1 MDPRGNDYKLASA
14 YISSLKNLEPKSLQA
29 HNPRQEGFIHYYVKK
44 RLSLSVIKQMAYII
58 DTWYEDSLLED
69 LEKVNTEGE
78 DVFVEIDKQENKGNK
93 ENLIKFFN
101 ELADYMNK

>member
-1 MDPRGNDYKLASA
+1 
-14 YISSLKNLEPKSLQA
+14 
-29 HNPRQEGFIHYYVKK
+29 
-44 RLSLSVIKQMAYII
+44 MAYII

-78 DVFVEIDKQENKGNK
+78 DVFVEIDKQENN

-101 ELADYMNK
+101 ELAVYMNK